1 MRVARGKVLTFTV
14 TKEPRGLLTQISAY
28 LCSPISGTTSGKNSA
43 IHFTNRA
50 GFVIRAKSAV
60 GANKVHVNDL
70 SY

>member
-1 MRVARGKVLTFTV
+1 MFTLIV
-14 TKEPRGLLTQISAY
+14 TKEPRGLLTHISAS
-28 LCSPISGTTSGKNSA
+28 LCSPISGTTSGKKSP

-50 GFVIRAKSAV
+50 GFVIREKSAV

>member
-1 MRVARGKVLTFTV
+1 MGRVLTLTV
-14 TKEPRGLLTQISAY
+14 TKEPRGLFTHISAS
-28 LCSPISGTTSGKNSA
+28 LCSPISGTASGKYSP
-43 IHFTNRA
+43 IHFTNRP